1 MGSGFLV
8 SNDGY
13 ILTDAHVVDTSK
25 TVKIRWS
32 DGYETTGEVV
42 RLHNADMSSR
52 ASKRMHGTIRNL
64 ANQLAQIAAGWE
76 ASFDGTLLL
85 SEPTKGNYV
94 IDLVRNAAT
103 LNGREAKLGMEA
115 LLDKWL
121 QGELGRLGRD
131 RDWLSKAMVEV
142 AYELVPSDA
151 EIHVVQDLRHDFSR
165 PVALGDPLHLDEDIL
180 GGGGDR
186 IPRLIGPIREAHRR
200 PR

>member
-1 MGSGFLV
+1 
-8 SNDGY
+8 
-13 ILTDAHVVDTSK
+13 
-25 TVKIRWS
+25 
-32 DGYETTGEVV
+32 
-42 RLHNADMSSR
+42 
-52 ASKRMHGTIRNL
+52 MHGTIRNL

-131 RDWLSKAMVEV
+131 RDWLSIAMVQV
-142 AYELVPSDA
+142 TYELLPSEAFMDSHPGFWTSLAFVAHLSARVYVATPDGTAEASFTNDQAVAGKTAEHVRPMPKQHLPTAARGRPIQIKSKGPGNPHPDA
-151 EIHVVQDLRHDFSR
+151 
-165 PVALGDPLHLDEDIL
+165 
-180 GGGGDR
+180 
-186 IPRLIGPIREAHRR
+186 
-200 PR
+200 